1 LLKEQN
7 EKQEQQYQ
15 LSIQQQ
21 KMMKEELD
29 IARNGFSRYES
40 LLDKGGVS
48 ESQIEEAK
56 ARLIQSERAY
66 TGFLASIKSTE
77 ANLIGQK
84 RSLLELQEQYDNQVQ
99 KYETEIASGI
109 KTLKN
114 QIKNWEDTYLLC
126 SPVEGKVTFTK
137 YWSENHV
144 VTAGDRLATI
154 VPVDSSAVICRA
166 VVSSSGIGKIEMGQ
180 KVLIKLAGYPSME
193 HGILTGVVNLISL
206 VPEKEGYIIEIN
218 LNEGMVSSYSE
229 RLKLVHEMEGTAEI
243 ITSEMRLINRFI
255 NPFKMI
261 LNKKH

>member
-1 LLKEQN
+1 
-7 EKQEQQYQ
+7 
-15 LSIQQQ
+15 
-21 KMMKEELD
+21 
-29 IARNGFSRYES
+29 
-40 LLDKGGVS
+40 
-48 ESQIEEAK
+48 
-56 ARLIQSERAY
+56 
-66 TGFLASIKSTE
+66 
-77 ANLIGQK
+77 
-84 RSLLELQEQYDNQVQ
+84 
-99 KYETEIASGI
+99 
-109 KTLKN
+109 
-114 QIKNWEDTYLLC
+114 
-126 SPVEGKVTFTK
+126 
-137 YWSENHV
+137 
-144 VTAGDRLATI
+144 
-154 VPVDSSAVICRA
+154 VDSSAVICRA